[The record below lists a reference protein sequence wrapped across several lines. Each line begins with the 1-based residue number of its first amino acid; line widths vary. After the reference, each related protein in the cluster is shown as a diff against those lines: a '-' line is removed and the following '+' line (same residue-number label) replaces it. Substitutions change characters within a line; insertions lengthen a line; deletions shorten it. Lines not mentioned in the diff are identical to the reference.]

1 MRKLPPIVPVR
12 SIPEQFENYLSP
24 IEWLAKLTKAY
35 NEISGDVW
43 EIDYDEDTCIL
54 TIKEKEMETNG

>member
-1 MRKLPPIVPVR
+1 MRKLPPIIPVR
-12 SIPEQFENYLSP
+12 SIPEQFENHLSP
-24 IEWLAKLTKAY
+24 IEWLAKLTKDY

-54 TIKEKEMETNG
+54 TIKEKEVES